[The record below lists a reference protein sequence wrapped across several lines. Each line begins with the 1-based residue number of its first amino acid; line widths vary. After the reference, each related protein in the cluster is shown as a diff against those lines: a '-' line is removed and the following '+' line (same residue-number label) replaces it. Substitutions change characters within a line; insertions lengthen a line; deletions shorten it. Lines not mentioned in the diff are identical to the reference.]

1 MAGVALLMA
10 QGGHIAT
17 NLAQTMRVLLTFD
30 QTTVRDAEPALIRFK
45 ETIFNA
51 LWSLAP
57 LLAGLAL
64 VALFVPMLV
73 GGWNLTFKA
82 IEPKFSKLNPLPGV
96 KRMFSVN
103 AATEALK
110 AILKSV
116 LIGGI
121 ATWFIWRERAEII
134 GLISMPLP
142 VGIAKMTDMIISTF
156 FVVTSAMILLVAI
169 DVPFQLWSYHRSC
182 A

>member
-1 MAGVALLMA
+1 MAEDSDLERTEPATAKRLGLAREDGNIPRSRELTTFAITMAGVALLMA

-82 IEPKFSKLNPLPGV
+82 IEPKFSKLNPFPASSACS
-96 KRMFSVN
+96 R
-103 AATEALK
+103 
-110 AILKSV
+110 
-116 LIGGI
+116 
-121 ATWFIWRERAEII
+121 
-134 GLISMPLP
+134 
-142 VGIAKMTDMIISTF
+142 ST
-156 FVVTSAMILLVAI
+156 
-169 DVPFQLWSYHRSC
+169 PPPRP
-182 A
+182 